1 MPPELPQSP
10 KFTLNWTAGYEIP
23 VGDGAI
29 YAFTD
34 WYYRSKVQFFLY
46 RSVEFSDDKLLE
58 GGVRVGYKTDRF
70 DIAGFVRNITNDE
83 SPTGGIDFNNLT
95 SYVNEPR
102 IYGIEAGFKF

>member
-1 MPPELPQSP
+1 
-10 KFTLNWTAGYEIP
+10 
-23 VGDGAI
+23 
-29 YAFTD
+29 
-34 WYYRSKVQFFLY
+34 
-46 RSVEFSDDKLLE
+46 
-58 GGVRVGYKTDRF
+58 VGYRTDRF